1 MSEAV
6 RHRSLPGAL
15 SGPCPPR
22 QVFAMPASKSSRRRC
37 AGEEGSAAQGST
49 DALTDAPTW
58 LVDPLDGTT
67 NFVHRQPN
75 VCVSIAL
82 AVRQEVPHLCLAPYD
97 SMP

>member
-1 MSEAV
+1 MTGW
-6 RHRSLPGAL
+6 H
-15 SGPCPPR
+15 
-22 QVFAMPASKSSRRRC
+22 RC

-49 DALTDAPTW
+49 DPLTDAPTW

-82 AVRQEVPHLCLAPYD
+82 AVRRQVWDALCLMNSIRPGEAVICFICQQQQQQQRTHDP
-97 SMP
+97 

>member
-1 MSEAV
+1 MMGG
-6 RHRSLPGAL
+6 HRG
-15 SGPCPPR
+15 
-22 QVFAMPASKSSRRRC
+22 

-82 AVRQEVPHLCLAPYD
+82 AVQRQVRSAHWSRVLVLTRETQWTALHVSTSKNLAVL
-97 SMP
+97 